1 MRNIKALQFRQPN
14 QWGEIVRT
22 QTLHDLF
29 QRSLPTIRSVLLAIA
44 LFLACPIDIC
54 AQSGSLADGD
64 SIAIDSG
71 HKYEGMD
78 APFAKGYEPSIKKN
92 VMTLVV
98 PFISEDK
105 LEGNVLTVGVDFE
118 NREGSPFYYKNYR
131 KQVKQSQE
139 GVYLYKCRLK
149 LKKDRVN
156 GQYPL
161 YLWAEGKIGG
171 VLFRQQFTVYVEI
184 TDGKA
189 ALSGNGKTGLSPAG
203 GEGFGQP
210 GSGGDSSDPA
220 GDGSG
225 LSSGGGDLPGSED
238 GQIAGVDMPD
248 AQSPAEENSS
258 QPRLIVHANSLRAT
272 ALEAGSSTPWNITV
286 QNCSSRR
293 AVKNIKVTL
302 LCESKDIVFEKNA
315 WYFEKTAANASM
327 DLSQNLT
334 VARKAAADPI
344 QVQLQIEYED
354 DKGNAYT
361 STEEVRLLVRQ
372 PQYAQLMNLSFPAQ
386 VYASDTEFL
395 NFQVQNTGLSAI
407 YNVKVRLEAKGLF
420 PQRESFLGNIE
431 GGTSADGE
439 QKVFVGTLDM
449 DAQGNVSQ
457 EGGEKYGDTTGFAIL
472 SYENE
477 QGEITEQ
484 KVEIHTTIR
493 EAETVKLEI
502 EEQKPKTNQWWITI
516 VFFVVLAL
524 LLVII
529 WLYLRMKHYQKMRA

>member
-1 MRNIKALQFRQPN
+1 MRDILYDSFR
-14 QWGEIVRT
+14 
-22 QTLHDLF
+22 
-29 QRSLPTIRSVLLAIA
+29 RSLPTILSVLLAIV
-44 LFLACPIDIC
+44 LFLACPIDNC
-54 AQSGSLADGD
+54 AQSGSPADGG
-64 SIAIDSG
+64 SIAIDSS

-92 VMTLVV
+92 VMALVV
-98 PFISEDK
+98 PFVSEDK
-105 LEGNVLTVGVDFE
+105 LEGNEITVGVDFE

-171 VLFRQQFTVYVEI
+171 VPFRQQFTVYVEI
-184 TDGKA
+184 TDGRA
-189 ALSGNGKTGLSPAG
+189 ALAGNGGTGLESAG
-203 GEGFGQP
+203 GEGFGNP
-210 GSGGDSSDPA
+210 GNGEDGLDPT
-220 GDGSG
+220 GDGS
-225 LSSGGGDLPGSED
+225 SQFSGGGDLPGGED
-238 GQIAGVDMPD
+238 GQAVGQDMPD
-248 AQSPAEENSS
+248 AQSSAEENSS
-258 QPRLIVHANSLRAT
+258 QPRLMVNANSLRAA
-272 ALEAGSSTPWNITV
+272 ALEAGSSTPWNVTV
-286 QNCSSRR
+286 QNCSSKR

-334 VARKAAADPI
+334 VAKKAAADPI
-344 QVQLQIEYED
+344 QVQFQIEYED

-372 PQYAQLMNLSFPAQ
+372 PQHAQLMNLSFPAQ

-395 NFQVQNTGLSAI
+395 NFQVQNTGLSVI

-420 PQRESFLGNIE
+420 SQQEMFLGNIE

-457 EGGEKYGDTTGFAIL
+457 EGGEKYGDTSGFVIL

-477 QGEITEQ
+477 QGEVTEQ

-502 EEQKPKTNQWWITI
+502 EEQKPKANQWWITI
-516 VFFVVLAL
+516 VFFVVLSL

-529 WLYLRMKHYQKMRA
+529 WLYLRMKHYQRMRS

>member
-1 MRNIKALQFRQPN
+1 
-14 QWGEIVRT
+14 
-22 QTLHDLF
+22 
-29 QRSLPTIRSVLLAIA
+29 
-44 LFLACPIDIC
+44 
-54 AQSGSLADGD
+54 
-64 SIAIDSG
+64 
-71 HKYEGMD
+71 
-78 APFAKGYEPSIKKN
+78 
-92 VMTLVV
+92 
-98 PFISEDK
+98 
-105 LEGNVLTVGVDFE
+105 
-118 NREGSPFYYKNYR
+118 
-131 KQVKQSQE
+131 
-139 GVYLYKCRLK
+139 
-149 LKKDRVN
+149 
-156 GQYPL
+156 
-161 YLWAEGKIGG
+161 
-171 VLFRQQFTVYVEI
+171 
-184 TDGKA
+184 
-189 ALSGNGKTGLSPAG
+189 
-203 GEGFGQP
+203 
-210 GSGGDSSDPA
+210 
-220 GDGSG
+220 
-225 LSSGGGDLPGSED
+225 
-238 GQIAGVDMPD
+238 
-248 AQSPAEENSS
+248 
-258 QPRLIVHANSLRAT
+258 
-272 ALEAGSSTPWNITV
+272 
-286 QNCSSRR
+286 
-293 AVKNIKVTL
+293 
-302 LCESKDIVFEKNA
+302 
-315 WYFEKTAANASM
+315 M

-477 QGEITEQ
+477 QGEIMEQ